1 MQAQQLVQTYLQSL
15 GQRNLNAIMNCFAEQ
30 VEWNIPGDREIASWT
45 GKRSTKAEI
54 KEFFTTLWENTVPL
68 SAEVD
73 LLLAD
78 EENVVVTGVF
88 ASKMVKTGKT
98 ITSPFSIRIGFKN
111 GLITKYILME
121 DSYQLSQCLK

>member
-1 MQAQQLVQTYLQSL
+1 
-15 GQRNLNAIMNCFAEQ
+15 MNCFAEQ